1 MRQLL
6 LSTAVLAAAL
16 GLGAAQAQDAPAQPT
31 PAPATQENAPAATA
45 APTIA
50 PPEGYVNSDAV
61 LTTDNL
67 QGATVYDAAGDDIGE
82 VHGLVFADGSTS
94 LGEADAAAPAAT
106 DATSA
111 TTPTPATT
119 PDPAMTSDPATG
131 ATGSESTGMAGAGT
145 SDVAKDNDSTNLAS
159 GTDTGDNDRIENVG
173 SDSSTVT
180 PTDAT
185 TPPAQ
190 EAAGST
196 PAGGTSVEISHA
208 IIDVGGFLGMGE
220 HRVAVPVDD
229 LVAYSKD
236 DDLRI
241 YLPWTREQLE
251 ALPEFDEDG
260 PAPVSQ

>member
-6 LSTAVLAAAL
+6 LSTAVLAAL
-16 GLGAAQAQDAPAQPT
+16 GLGAAQAQDAPAQPA
-31 PAPATQENAPAATA
+31 PAPATQESAPAATA

-67 QGATVYDAAGDDIGE
+67 QGATVYDASGEDIGE

-94 LGEADAAAPAAT
+94 LGEAAAPATAPT
-106 DATSA
+106 DAA
-111 TTPTPATT
+111 PATT
-119 PDPAMTSDPATG
+119 PAPATG
-131 ATGSESTGMAGAGT
+131 ATGSESTGMAGAQT
-145 SDVAKDNDSTNLAS
+145 SDVAKDNDSTNKAS